1 MTVQLGNIVS
11 SNIYRDD
18 DKPYYRR
25 GNRALIGIT
34 CMNLVLYALAKLYYV
49 WKNNK
54 REKIWSNWT
63 AEEQLNYLET
73 TTDKGNKRID
83 FRFAH

>member
-25 GNRALIGIT
+25 GNRVLIGIA
-34 CMNLVLYALAKLYYV
+34 CMNLVLYALAKWYYV
-49 WKNNK
+49 WKNK
-54 REKIWSNWT
+54 RRERVWRSWT
-63 AEEQLNYLET
+63 EEERLTYLKT